1 MTMILSLL
9 LTSFLASPLPPS
21 DGIAALVGDQ
31 PILVSDVAEALR
43 YQVQANPA
51 LKGLAPAER
60 ARRVLDQMVDDKIL
74 LVRAKAETLDVPES
88 EVNARVEQRI
98 AEMTERAGGAD
109 ALAHMLK
116 EKGGLNLGQY
126 RLRISRQI
134 REDRLKEKLRDKYV
148 GKVDP
153 VREEVLSFYRAYK
166 DSMPMLPDQ
175 VKLAQIVVKVT
186 ADPARDSAALHKA
199 KDAIE
204 RLRQGAD
211 FAALAK
217 ELSDD
222 PGSKDKGGDIGF
234 TKRGE
239 LDPAYEKAAVALETG
254 RYTQTP
260 VRSRYGWH
268 VIELMGRR
276 DQEFRT
282 EHILISVI
290 PNATDTARA
299 RELAD
304 SLRRVA
310 DAGGDFAALARKY
323 SAEKA
328 SASFG
333 GTLGWYPEN
342 ELQGQFKDLIS
353 SIPTGKTGE
362 PVPTADGLLVIRVEE
377 RMQSRKL
384 TPDEDW
390 TRMSQ
395 LAGQML
401 SNQKLSVWLGHWREQ
416 VPVDVRIAPQELA
429 RRIGA

>member
-9 LTSFLASPLPPS
+9 LTSLLSSPLPPA

-51 LKGLAPAER
+51 LKGLTPTER

-74 LVRAKAETLDVPES
+74 LIRAKAETLDVPES
-88 EVNARVEQRI
+88 EVNSRVDQRI
-98 AEMTERAGGAD
+98 AEMTERAGGGE
-109 ALAHMLK
+109 ALLHMLK

-126 RLRISRQI
+126 RLRLSRQI

-153 VREEVLSFYRAYK
+153 VREEVLSFYRGYK

-175 VKLAQIVVKVT
+175 VKLAQIVVKIT
-186 ADPARDSAALHKA
+186 ADPARDSSALRKA

-222 PGSKDKGGDIGF
+222 PGSKDKGGDVGF

-239 LDPAYEKAAVALETG
+239 LDPAYEKAAIALEIG
-254 RYTQTP
+254 RHTQVP
-260 VRSRYGWH
+260 IRSRYGWH
-268 VIELMGRR
+268 VIELTDRR

-282 EHILISVI
+282 RHILVSVI

-299 RELAD
+299 KELAD

-310 DAGGDFAALARKY
+310 DAGGDFSALARKY

-353 SIPTGKTGE
+353 GIPTGKTGE
-362 PVPTADGLLVIRVEE
+362 PVPTADGLLVIRVDE
-377 RMQSRKL
+377 RLQSRKL

-390 TRMSQ
+390 TRLSQ

-401 SNQKLSVWLGHWREQ
+401 SNQKLSTWLGHWREQ
-416 VPVDVRIAPQELA
+416 VPVDVRIAPEELA
-429 RRIGA
+429 RRIGS